1 MYLCVWIRIIYR
13 FFIFVCCPKFSF
25 TLVKYSFIKNFQFK
39 MLQMFETSFCTN
51 WVWIMKQIYVIF
63 LLLKSL
69 YECFEWMF
77 WTNLKKTSNLNLRSA
92 FLRALNC
99 FDTRL
104 LNIKIIRKPPSINM
118 CNGVYETEQRKKNMF
133 ICSENKILQFR
144 LHLKNKTICRDKQ

>member
-13 FFIFVCCPKFSF
+13 FFIFVCCAKFSF
-25 TLVKYSFIKNFQFK
+25 TLVNILLLKTFNLKCSKCLKQVFVP
-39 MLQMFETSFCTN
+39 TN

-77 WTNLKKTSNLNLRSA
+77 WTNLKKTANFNLRSA

-118 CNGVYETEQRKKNMF
+118 CNGVYETEHRKKHVY
-133 ICSENKILQFR
+133 LQW
-144 LHLKNKTICRDKQ
+144 KQNITI

>member
-1 MYLCVWIRIIYR
+1 MNVLNG
-13 FFIFVCCPKFSF
+13 F
-25 TLVKYSFIKNFQFK
+25 
-39 MLQMFETSFCTN
+39 
-51 WVWIMKQIYVIF
+51 
-63 LLLKSL
+63 
-69 YECFEWMF
+69 
-77 WTNLKKTSNLNLRSA
+77 KKTANLNLRSA